1 MPFTQTHKI
10 LYNGGQTMTTIKIRI
25 KNKEKKKKRNTKIY
39 RID

>member
-25 KNKEKKKKRNTKIY
+25 KNKEKKKRNTKMVNI
-39 RID
+39 